1 MERCLKPFVS
11 QVKGARMSDSNT
23 PGIPE
28 KKDVTFKIVDG
39 KSLGH
44 VHSIFFWN
52 DKQVRIFIIL
62 TLLTGVFPAASH
74 QLLEQDPAPRQQG
87 TGHAFIPDDHRRLR
101 GGQDPAAGRCHPQAG
116 CPAGPCHLLLC
127 SGLSRP
133 WQAH

>member
-44 VHSIFFWN
+44 VHCIIFWN
-52 DKQVRIFIIL
+52 DQQVRIIIIIL
-62 TLLTGVFPAASH
+62 TLLIGLFPASSH
-74 QLLEQDPAPRQQG
+74 QLPEQDPGPWQQG
-87 TGHAFIPDDHRRLR
+87 TGHSSIPGDHRGLR
-101 GGQDPAAGRCHPQAG
+101 GGQDPAAGCCHPQAG
-116 CPAGPCHLLLC
+116 CPAGLRLLLLC
-127 SGLSRP
+127 SGL
-133 WQAH
+133 

>member
-101 GGQDPAAGRCHPQAG
+101 GGQDSAAGCCCQKVSEKE
-116 CPAGPCHLLLC
+116 CTCLLLLC
-127 SGLSRP
+127 SGL
-133 WQAH
+133 

>member
-1 MERCLKPFVS
+1 
-11 QVKGARMSDSNT
+11 MSDRNT

-28 KKDVTFKIVDG
+28 QNDVTFKIVDG

-74 QLLEQDPAPRQQG
+74 QLPEQDPAPWQQG
-87 TGHAFIPDDHRRLR
+87 TGYGSIPGDHR
-101 GGQDPAAGRCHPQAG
+101 
-116 CPAGPCHLLLC
+116 
-127 SGLSRP
+127 
-133 WQAH
+133 

>member
-62 TLLTGVFPAASH
+62 TLLTGVFPAARH
-74 QLLEQDPAPRQQG
+74 QLPEQDPAPRQQG
-87 TGHAFIPDDHRRLR
+87 NGNSFVPDDHRGLR
-101 GGQDPAAGRCHPQAG
+101 GGQDAAAGRCHPEAG
-116 CPAGPCHLLLC
+116 CPARSCLLLLC
-127 SGLSRP
+127 SGL
-133 WQAH
+133 Q

>member
-44 VHSIFFWN
+44 VHCIIFWN
-52 DKQVRIFIIL
+52 DQQVRIIIIIL
-62 TLLTGVFPAASH
+62 TLLIGLFPASSH
-74 QLLEQDPAPRQQG
+74 QLPEQDPAPRQQG
-87 TGHAFIPDDHRRLR
+87 TGHSFVPGDHRGLWGR
-101 GGQDPAAGRCHPQAG
+101 QDLTTGRCYPEA
-116 CPAGPCHLLLC
+116 CRPARSCLLFLC
-127 SGLSRP
+127 SGL
-133 WQAH
+133 Q